1 MLSFAIA
8 TLGAAA
14 VFFFINSAS
23 GKKYQIAIT
32 VSGIVCAIAT
42 YHYLRIYDSFVTAYT
57 MQRVDG
63 TVRYV
68 ASGAP
73 FNDFYRYA
81 DWFIT
86 VPLLMVELVAVLS
99 LPKGESRRLLT
110 KLVIATALMIA
121 LGYPGEISTD
131 AGTRWLWWSLSM
143 VPFVYTLYL
152 LYVELGA
159 AILREAPEV
168 RGLIK
173 LARNVTVVTWLFYPV
188 AFAAKT
194 VLTLGSNGEVAMQVG
209 YSIADITAKAGYGL
223 VIYMIARTKAQ
234 LEDAGGQA
242 VSTEN
247 IGLEPARR

>member
-1 MLSFAIA
+1 
-8 TLGAAA
+8 
-14 VFFFINSAS
+14 
-23 GKKYQIAIT
+23 
-32 VSGIVCAIAT
+32 
-42 YHYLRIYDSFVTAYT
+42 
-57 MQRVDG
+57 
-63 TVRYV
+63 
-68 ASGAP
+68 
-73 FNDFYRYA
+73 
-81 DWFIT
+81 
-86 VPLLMVELVAVLS
+86 
-99 LPKGESRRLLT
+99 
-110 KLVIATALMIA
+110 MIA

-234 LEDAGGQA
+234 LEDVGGEA